1 MTVSVILP
9 SYNPSEKLVET
20 VHELLRSGFDDI
32 IVINDG
38 SNEKSLEHFEAV
50 RKLEGVTVLSHE
62 VNKGKGKALKTGF
75 TYFLENRK
83 ESSGVVT
90 TDDDGQHMPTDILKC
105 AEKMEQTNEA
115 VFGARNFSKENVP
128 SKSRFGNNV
137 TRFVF
142 NFLCGIKITDTQT
155 GLRAIPRDY
164 LPTLIQTSGDKFEY
178 ETNTLLK
185 MKQNGLTF
193 SELPIE
199 TIYIENNS
207 ATHFRPIR
215 DSIKIYSVI
224 IAYLLSSV
232 CASIIDLGLFT
243 LLNLLLPKEFD
254 GAGRIAVSTIGARAV
269 SSIVNFTINR
279 KSVFKSNSGVASS
292 LIKYYAL
299 CVCQMGLSYLLVYL
313 LSTVTGTQQSFVQ
326 TLFKMAVDVI
336 LFILCFIIQREWVF
350 KNKKGGG
357 KNA

>member
-9 SYNPSEKLVET
+9 SYNPSQKLVET
-20 VHELLRSGFDDI
+20 VQGLLRSGFDDI

-38 SNEKSLEHFEAV
+38 SGDASLPYFEAV
-50 RKLEGVTVLSHE
+50 KAFEGVTVLSHE

-75 TYFLENRK
+75 AYFLENRK
-83 ESSGVVT
+83 NSSGVVT
-90 TDDDGQHMPTDILKC
+90 TDDDGQHSPSDIIRC
-105 AEKMEQTNEA
+105 AEKMEQTNKA
-115 VFGARNFSKENVP
+115 VFGARSFNSENVP
-128 SKSRFGNNV
+128 PKSRFGNNV

-155 GLRAIPRDY
+155 GLRAIPKDY
-164 LPTLIQTSGDKFEY
+164 LPVLIQTSGDKFEY

-185 MKQNGLTF
+185 MKQNGLEF

-199 TIYIENNS
+199 TIYIENNN

-215 DSIKIYSVI
+215 DSIKIYTVI
-224 IAYLLSSV
+224 LAYLLSSV

-243 LLNLLLPKEFD
+243 LLNLLLPNELD
-254 GAGRIAVSTIGARAV
+254 PAVRIAVSTIGARAV

-279 KSVFKSNSGVASS
+279 NGVFKSNSNIASS
-292 LIKYYAL
+292 LAKYYAL

-313 LSTVTGTQQSFVQ
+313 ISSVAQTQQSIVQ
-326 TLFKMAVDVI
+326 TLFKMAVDVL
-336 LFILCFIIQREWVF
+336 LFILCFVIQREWVF
-350 KNKKGGG
+350 KNKKGG
-357 KNA
+357 KKDA